1 MEDLFAVLLENTLI
15 KSREKAEKKLGDSRS
30 FKIEYV
36 TGIRIFVLC
45 FLIPLVAV
53 MVWVAVAKTTAEQIW
68 ILEGILAMFT
78 IPLFFAYLHFKS
90 NYYSVSEEN
99 IVHHRLFGK
108 SKTIEYRDIF
118 YILYRNKGDFLTAYN
133 KYGTRLFHIGNTQI
147 GIERLTDILEEKGIR
162 HETSELITEEMA
174 NSEEYQLNQ
183 EKNKRGIIIV
193 FAVMIIVIS
202 GLVLLG
208 FYLDGK

>member
-1 MEDLFAVLLENTLI
+1 LEGLFAALLENTLI
-15 KSREKAEKKLGDSRS
+15 KSRKKAEKKLGDSRS

-36 TGIRIFVLC
+36 TGIRILVLY

-53 MVWVAVAKTTAEQIW
+53 MVWIAVTKTTAEQIW
-68 ILEGILAMFT
+68 ILEGIMAMFT
-78 IPLFFAYLHFKS
+78 IPLFFVYLHFKS

-108 SKTIEYRDIF
+108 SKTIEYSDIF

-133 KYGTRLFHIGNTQI
+133 KYGTILFHIENAQI

-193 FAVMIIVIS
+193 FAVIIIVIS
-202 GLVLLG
+202 GMVLLG

>member
-1 MEDLFAVLLENTLI
+1 MEALLEVLLENTLI
-15 KSREKAEKKLGDSRS
+15 KSRKKAEKKLAKSKN

-45 FLIPLVAV
+45 FLIPLAAV
-53 MVWVAVAKTTAEQIW
+53 MVWVAAQASAEQVW
-68 ILEGILAMFT
+68 ILEGILSIFV
-78 IPLFFAYLHFKS
+78 IPLFFAYLHLKF
-90 NYYSVSEEN
+90 NYYAVSEEN
-99 IVHHRLFGK
+99 IVYNRLFGK
-108 SKTIEYRDIF
+108 AKTIEYSDIF
-118 YILYRNKGDFLTAYN
+118 YIVYKVKGESLTAYN
-133 KYGTRLFHIGNTQI
+133 KYGTRLFHIENTQI

-183 EKNKRGIIIV
+183 EKNKRGNIIV

-202 GLVLLG
+202 GTVLLG
-208 FYLDGK
+208 FYLDGKW